1 MPFRG
6 CWKMSLLLILGL
18 PFGYQEKKFY
28 MKNCWVMNTILVILQ
43 QFEAVKHWIGINY
56 TKYLL
61 RALNY
66 PQPECK
72 WLNKILSCTQLQA
85 MNRPEGSV
93 HFLSGLRA
101 IIIFS
106 PTGKVRFLDTWYLIE
121 TFSIIRN
128 LSIFP
133 KSIYCL
139 KILSK
144 SKTSLILNI

>member
-1 MPFRG
+1 
-6 CWKMSLLLILGL
+6 
-18 PFGYQEKKFY
+18 
-28 MKNCWVMNTILVILQ
+28 MNTILVILQ
-43 QFEAVKHWIGINY
+43 QFEAVKDWIGINY

-72 WLNKILSCTQLQA
+72 WLNEILSCTQLQA

-121 TFSIIRN
+121 TFSIIQYLKGIYFAQKYLLLEDVVWKQN
-128 LSIFP
+128 IFN
-133 KSIYCL
+133 
-139 KILSK
+139 SK
-144 SKTSLILNI
+144 YLVLWQDQIVFF